1 LAVESFPSLPMAAVA
16 LDPEGVEYLLR
27 GPSAPE
33 LKDRVEFGGPIV
45 TPIGKDYR
53 PNDDDLQAFI
63 RGQADRWRFVL
74 AHMSINFPPSY
85 PPPLTRA
92 GVQVSLDD
100 DANTGQTV
108 AYSLFPTHAGTSY
121 DVTQGFSISPTL
133 TVGPVTAAPGSVGKS
148 TTDHGT
154 RDFVV
159 GGPELSAHPVWN
171 FQRTSAQELLGS
183 SRLILVIQVPV
194 GRTGVLTVDVTAGVE
209 QGRWRKR
216 QIPLPAA
223 TGASPRAV
231 NF

>member
-1 LAVESFPSLPMAAVA
+1 LAVESFPSLPWAAVA
-16 LDPEGVEYLLR
+16 LDPEGIEYALR

-33 LKDRVEFGGPIV
+33 LKDRVEFGGPLV
-45 TPIGKDYR
+45 TPVDKDYR
-53 PNDDDLQAFI
+53 PSDDDLQAFI
-63 RGQADRWRFVL
+63 RGQADSWRFVL

-92 GVQVSLDD
+92 SVQVSLAD
-100 DANTGQTV
+100 DAKTGHTV

-133 TVGPVTAAPGSVGKS
+133 TVGPVTAAPGSIGKS
-148 TTDHGT
+148 TADHGT

-159 GGPELSAHPVWN
+159 GGPELSAHPAWN
-171 FQRTSAQELLGS
+171 FQRTPVQELLGS
-183 SRLILVIQVPV
+183 TRLIMVIQVPV
-194 GRTGVLTVDVTAGVE
+194 ERTGVLTVDLTAEVE
-209 QGRWRKR
+209 QGRFRKR
-216 QIPLPAA
+216 QIPLPGA